1 MENNK
6 IKYELPSQSRERM
19 KQKKLGSLNPN
30 YGRPRSEET
39 KAKIAQSQRKRWAK
53 YKTTGKNSDDYFST
67 GSFQF
72 ESKEEAL
79 IFFNELS
86 ENKGR
91 IIILSESG
99 FLKFLKYL
107 HKNEPIME

>member
-1 MENNK
+1 MESNK
-6 IKYELPSQSRERM
+6 VEYKLSSQSRERM

-30 YGRPRSEET
+30 YGKPRSEAT
-39 KAKIAQSQRKRWAK
+39 KAKIAQSQRERWGK

-79 IFFNELS
+79 NFFNELS

-91 IIILSESG
+91 IIILSENG

-107 HKNEPIME
+107 RENEPIIK